1 MSFDIII
8 RVAVITIQPLNSPET
23 GQLANGWKN
32 DDGLKKCGRMAYG
45 EQFIKCV
52 EDNTYSSSDTN
63 TSAVCPSCN
72 SSDVATLSLFYQAD
86 FYGIV
91 QSLKMKRG
99 VISLNESDTV
109 FVLLNKNVSYSLIIS
124 DPKMQ
129 LWMANPHAIPRTYLY
144 LEASAGM
151 VFVYLKVIQNYF
163 LCRNVDCAMHLL
175 KSLIQGG

>member
-1 MSFDIII
+1 
-8 RVAVITIQPLNSPET
+8 
-23 GQLANGWKN
+23 
-32 DDGLKKCGRMAYG
+32 MAYG

-99 VISLNESDTV
+99 VISLNESDTG

-151 VFVYLKVIQNYF
+151 VFVYLKVN
-163 LCRNVDCAMHLL
+163 LKLLSNVDCAMH
-175 KSLIQGG
+175 IIY

>member
-23 GQLANGWKN
+23 GQLANGWKSN
-32 DDGLKKCGRMAYG
+32 DGLKKCSGIAFG

-52 EDNTYSSSDTN
+52 EDYTYSASYTN

-151 VFVYLKVIQNYF
+151 VFVYLKVTQNYF
-163 LCRNVDCAMHLL
+163 L
-175 KSLIQGG
+175 SI